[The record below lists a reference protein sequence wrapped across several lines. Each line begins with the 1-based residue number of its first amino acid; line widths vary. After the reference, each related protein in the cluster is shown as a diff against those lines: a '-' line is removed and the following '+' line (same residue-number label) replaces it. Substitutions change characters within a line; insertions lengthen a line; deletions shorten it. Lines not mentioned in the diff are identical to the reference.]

1 MELALFGSLFLMVL
15 GVMVNYG
22 LNADVTQ
29 RATMK
34 SFREVL
40 WSAGEAIKTDMPKTV
55 SSLVVQETHIPNP
68 ASPFGIGSVIPLSVQ
83 TTGFTRNNRAFGR
96 PVTEKELAVTKIDI
110 KDSTCPGSRLSPQ
123 GSSPPCTY
131 LLAGFRN
138 ETIPASSLERY
149 YQVYGRLSVCD
160 RKDNGDAEKD
170 CCNGQGCGDAG
181 CVPGKEKEEDQV
193 DPNDPNRKVKVTVCP
208 AEFKLRNVRIIDP
221 CEGEIISKEGCVR
234 QARMILDSMV
244 CEALC
249 NKGKP
254 PGDNTNCQSVCSKPM
269 NPPWYTQNG
278 PGIATKEDSETHGPG
293 GSHKWTFGALEWFF
307 LGQKLGLQQGY
318 VKETTMANQLE
329 KSETERAISTTASI
343 DWTDRTTRTIQSRR
357 YGGGA
362 HREVRDI
369 TAERRR
375 DAGPDPTWL
384 VNW

>member
-1 MELALFGSLFLMVL
+1 MELAIFGSLFLMVL

-40 WSAGEAIKTDMPKTV
+40 WSAGEAIGTNKPKTV
-55 SSLVVQETHIPNP
+55 SSLVVQDTHIPNP

-83 TTGFTRNNRAFGR
+83 TTGFTRNYRMFGR
-96 PVTEKELAVTKIDI
+96 PVTVEELPVTRIDI
-110 KDSTCPGSRLSPQ
+110 KDSTCPGSRLSPR

-160 RKDNGDAEKD
+160 RADTGDAEKD

-181 CVPGKEKEEDQV
+181 CVAGEEVGQV
-193 DPNDPNRKVKVTVCP
+193 DSNGNVARVCP
-208 AEFKLRNVRIIDP
+208 PEFKLRNVRIIDP

-234 QARMILDSMV
+234 QARMIRDSMV

-254 PGDNTNCQSVCSKPM
+254 PGDNTNCRDVCGEDKTM
-269 NPPWYTQNG
+269 NFPWYAKDQF
-278 PGIATKEDSETHGPG
+278 PGTSEDPATHGPG
-293 GSHKWTFGALEWFF
+293 GSHKWTFGALELFF
-307 LGQKLGLQQGY
+307 LGGQKLGLQQGY
-318 VKETTMANQLE
+318 VKETTMVNRLD
-329 KSETERAISTTASI
+329 KSESERAISTTASI

-362 HREVRDI
+362 HREVKDI

-375 DAGPDPTWL
+375 DAGPNPTWS